1 MRSTA
6 LIVFGLTYL
15 LLAIGRLRPFRLDR
29 TGIAIIGAAAMIL
42 TGVVPLDRAAAA
54 VDYRTL
60 VLLFG
65 MMIVVAN
72 LRLSGFFRLVTAR
85 VILRAR
91 SPVQLLAATVA
102 VSGVLAAF
110 FINDVVCLVLTPLLL
125 QMTQLLALPPV
136 PFLLALA
143 TASNIGSV
151 ATITGNPQNMLVATF
166 SGVTY
171 SAFARH
177 LAPIALLG
185 LVIDF
190 VVLWVLYRTE
200 LHTTVRPADAPL
212 RVRVHRPLLLKSSFA
227 ALVAIGLF
235 AAGIPVSNVALGIG
249 AWLLITR
256 RVHPEK
262 VYRDI
267 DWTLLVLF
275 IGLFVVVAGLETTG
289 IDRELFAAMRPL
301 HLDHILPLSLATT
314 LLSNV
319 VSNVPA
325 VMLLKP
331 LVGNLDHSTHAWLTV
346 AAASTLAGNL
356 TPLGSVANLIVIEQ
370 ARRAGVEVSFGA
382 YVKLGVPVTV
392 LTLMVAVLLLAS
404 PP

>member
-6 LIVFGLTYL
+6 LLIFGVTYL

-42 TGVVPLDRAAAA
+42 TGVVPLQQAAEA

-85 VILRAR
+85 VIRRAHT
-91 SPVQLLAATVA
+91 PAQLLAATVA
-102 VSGVLAAF
+102 VSGALAAF

-125 QMTQLLALPPV
+125 QMTRALALPPV

-143 TASNIGSV
+143 TAANIGSV
-151 ATITGNPQNMLVATF
+151 ATITGNPQNMLVASF
-166 SGVTY
+166 SGVGYRT
-171 SAFARH
+171 FALH
-177 LAPIALLG
+177 LTPIAVIG
-185 LVIDF
+185 LFLDF
-190 VVLWVLYRTE
+190 AILWLLYRSQ
-200 LHTTVRPADAPL
+200 LRGRLRPAAAEL
-212 RVRVHRPLLLKSSFA
+212 KIRVHRPLLIKSSLA
-227 ALVAIGLF
+227 ALAAVVLF
-235 AAGIPVSNVALGIG
+235 AAGVAVSNVALGVG

-256 RVHPEK
+256 RVRPEK

-275 IGLFVVVAGLETTG
+275 IGLFVVVGGLEATG
-289 IDRELFAAMRPL
+289 IDRELFAALRPL
-301 HLDHILPLSLATT
+301 RLDHPLPLGLATT
-314 LLSNV
+314 LLSNL

-325 VMLLKP
+325 VMVLKP
-331 LVGNLDHSTHAWLTV
+331 FVNNLEHSRQAWLTV
-346 AAASTLAGNL
+346 AATSTLAGNL

-370 ARRAGVEVSFGA
+370 ARRAGVEVSFGT
-382 YVKLGVPVTV
+382 YVRIGVPLTLLTLGVAVLV
-392 LTLMVAVLLLAS
+392 LTLEA
-404 PP
+404 

>member
-1 MRSTA
+1 MRNVA
-6 LIVFGLTYL
+6 LVIFAVTYL

-29 TGIAIIGAAAMIL
+29 TGISIVGAAAMVL
-42 TGVVPLDRAAAA
+42 TGVVPLPRAAEA

-85 VILRAR
+85 VAQLAG
-91 SPVQLLAATVA
+91 SPVQLLAVTVA
-102 VSGVLAAF
+102 VAGGLAAF
-110 FINDVVCLVLTPLLL
+110 FINDVVCLVLAPLLL
-125 QMTQLLALPPV
+125 QLARALRLPPV

-151 ATITGNPQNMLVATF
+151 ATITGNPQNMLVASF
-166 SGVTY
+166 SGIHYRT
-171 SAFARH
+171 FALH
-177 LAPIALLG
+177 LAPVAIVGLIVDFILLWAIYRSELRGALPPTASDLK
-185 LVIDF
+185 I
-190 VVLWVLYRTE
+190 
-200 LHTTVRPADAPL
+200 
-212 RVRVHRPLLLKSSFA
+212 RVHRPLLIKSSLG
-227 ALVAIGLF
+227 ALVAVVLF
-235 AAGIPVSNVALGIG
+235 AAGVPVSNVALGVG

-256 RVHPEK
+256 RVRPEK

-267 DWTLLVLF
+267 DWTSLVLF

-289 IDRELFAAMRPL
+289 IDRDAFAALRSWHLERAFPL
-301 HLDHILPLSLATT
+301 AVTT
-314 LLSNV
+314 TVLSNL

-331 LVGNLDHSTHAWLTV
+331 FVTGLQHSEHAWLMV

-370 ARRAGVEVSFGA
+370 ARRAGVEVSFWT
-382 YVKLGVPVTV
+382 YLRLGVPITL
-392 LTLMVAVLLLAS
+392 LTLAIAIVVLR
-404 PP
+404 